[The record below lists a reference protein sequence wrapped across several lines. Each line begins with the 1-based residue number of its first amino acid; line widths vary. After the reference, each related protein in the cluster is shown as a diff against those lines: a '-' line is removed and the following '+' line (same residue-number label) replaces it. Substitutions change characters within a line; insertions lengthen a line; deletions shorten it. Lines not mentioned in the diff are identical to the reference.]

1 MVNQIRILLLPFSL
15 IFWIA
20 IRIRHLL
27 FDWGIIKSHEV
38 DTKTICVGNLT
49 VGGTGKTPHVEYLLK
64 LLGDRYRLAMLSRG
78 YRRQTK
84 GFQFVTQ
91 HSNSVDVGD
100 EPLQIKNRYPKTIV
114 AVDEKRVRGAQKIMA
129 KHPEIEAI
137 ILDDAFQHRY
147 IKPGLS
153 ILLIDYSRPV
163 WSDFLLPAGNLRDIS
178 REIRRANIVI
188 VTKCPKDIKDSEI
201 LAFSKRVEVSSNAKV
216 FFSMYNYGEPIPV
229 FQGNRKNEFQ
239 TKKVIGLAGIAN
251 PLPFKKHLIDNYN
264 LADFYAFP
272 DHHAFSKK
280 EIWAIFEKFSKKSN
294 EEFCILTTEKD
305 AARIRGIDIGSYNMA
320 LRFFYIPIQVGFLN
334 NNKVEFNNIVE
345 EYVRTGKANYRVH

>member
-1 MVNQIRILLLPFSL
+1 MVSQIRILLLPFSL

-27 FDWGIIKSHEV
+27 FDWGIIKSNDV
-38 DTKTICVGNLT
+38 GAKTICVGNLT

-91 HSNSVDVGD
+91 YSNSADVGD

-114 AVDEKRVRGAQKIMA
+114 AVDEKRVRGAQKIIA
-129 KHPEIEAI
+129 NHPEVEAI

-178 REIRRANIVI
+178 REIRRANVVI

-201 LAFSKRVEVSSNAKV
+201 LAFSNRLEVSSNARV
-216 FFSMYNYGEPIPV
+216 FFSTYDYGEPIPV
-229 FQGNRKNEFQ
+229 FQENGKNELQ

-251 PLPFKKHLIDNYN
+251 PLPFKKHLIDNFK
-264 LADFYAFP
+264 LAEFHTFP

-305 AARIRGIDIGSYNMA
+305 ASRIKGIDIGNCNMA

-334 NNKVEFNNIVE
+334 NNEVEFNNIVE

>member
-1 MVNQIRILLLPFSL
+1 MVSQIRILLLPFSL

-38 DTKTICVGNLT
+38 GSKTICVGNLT

-84 GFQFVTQ
+84 GFQLVTL
-91 HSNSVDVGD
+91 HSSAVEVGD

-114 AVDEKRVRGAQKIMA
+114 AVDEKRVRGAETILAQ
-129 KHPEIEAI
+129 HPEVDAI

-178 REIRRANIVI
+178 REMRRANVVV

-201 LAFSKRVEVSSNAKV
+201 LAFSKRVEVSSNARV
-216 FFSMYNYGEPIPV
+216 FFSTYNYGEPIPV
-229 FQGNRKNEFQ
+229 FQENCKNEVP
-239 TKKVIGLAGIAN
+239 TKKVVGLAGIAN
-251 PLPFKKHLIDNYN
+251 PLPFKNHLIENYN
-264 LADFYAFP
+264 LTEFHTFS

-280 EIWAIFEKFSKKSN
+280 EIWAIFEKFSKKGN
-294 EEFCILTTEKD
+294 EELCILTTEKD
-305 AARIRGIDIGSYNMA
+305 ATRIRGIDIGSFDMA
-320 LRFFYIPIQVGFLN
+320 SRFFYIPIQVGFLN
-334 NNKVEFNNIVE
+334 YNEVEFNNIVE
-345 EYVRTGKANYRVH
+345 EYVRADKTNYRVH